1 MAEFVEL
8 RSSFLRRRFCDTAKL
23 LLIMPR
29 NKSDVKARQNVL
41 CSTTEADEIVRRVAF
56 KLVASDAAYAA
67 AAIRTSKQQKL
78 IEANLVYTRE
88 GK

>member
-1 MAEFVEL
+1 
-8 RSSFLRRRFCDTAKL
+8 
-23 LLIMPR
+23 MPR

-56 KLVASDAAYAA
+56 KRVASAAYAA
-67 AAIRTSKQQKL
+67 AAIRANKQQKEL